1 MASIEGGPQPEPDH
15 ENEGKGELTFLNGVI
30 TVVERHDD
38 YMAYVGGDTR
48 VWSAGRNPDEAVGQ
62 VIRTHPDYVIEAIR
76 YQAQE

>member
-1 MASIEGGPQPEPDH
+1 
-15 ENEGKGELTFLNGVI
+15 LNGVI